1 MPSLFEQAD
10 ARNVLILP
18 LLGSRKAE
26 APDGPSAHFKEEP
39 ASSGPLSPGR
49 KRVTLFCGHYGSG
62 KTNIAVNYALY
73 LRRLGRAVSIG
84 DLDIVNPYFRTRDSE
99 DELTRAGVR
108 VISLPFANSSVDL
121 PSLPPEAN
129 RLVQNRSED
138 AVLDIGGDDRGALAL
153 GRYRPYI
160 LEEDCFDMLLVVNF
174 MRPLTRTA
182 KDAAEVLLEIQEAA
196 RIPFTGIVN
205 NTNLAGETTPEI
217 VLSGQQE
224 ASQLSRLTGLPLY
237 MTAVHDSL
245 YDTLKGEVPDLFPL
259 RLQPKY

>member
-1 MPSLFEQAD
+1 MRSLFEQAD
-10 ARNVLILP
+10 AGNVLILP
-18 LLGSRKAE
+18 LLFARKAP
-26 APDGPSAHFKEEP
+26 APAGPSADFKEEP
-39 ASSGPLSPGR
+39 AETGPLSPAR

-73 LRRLGRAVSIG
+73 LRRLGRTVSIG

-99 DELTRAGVR
+99 AELKEAGVR

-129 RLVQNRSED
+129 RLVQNRHED
-138 AVLDIGGDDRGALAL
+138 AVMDIGGDDRGALAL

-160 LEEDCFDMLLVVNF
+160 LEEGNFDMLLVVNF

-182 KDAAEVLLEIQEAA
+182 GDAAEVLREIQETA
-196 RIPFTGIVN
+196 RMPFTGIVN
-205 NTNLAGETTPEI
+205 NTNLAGETAPEI

-224 ASQLSRLTGLPLY
+224 ALSLSRITGLPLY

-245 YDTLKGEVPDLFPL
+245 YNPLKPEIANLFPL